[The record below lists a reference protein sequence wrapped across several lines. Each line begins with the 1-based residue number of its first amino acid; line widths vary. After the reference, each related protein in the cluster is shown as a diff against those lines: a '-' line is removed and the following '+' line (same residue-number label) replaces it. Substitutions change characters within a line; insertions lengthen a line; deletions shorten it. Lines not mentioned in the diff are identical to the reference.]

1 MAVINGTAG
10 NDVITGTTANDE
22 IHGGA
27 GNDRINGG
35 AGDDVIYGGEGNDTL
50 TGDAGNDTLYGGN
63 GNDGFFGGGGND
75 TIYGE
80 AGDDVMYG
88 DAGDDTLY
96 GGEGNDQLFGGAGN
110 DILYGGS
117 GTNIL
122 NGGAGTDTFVLE
134 FESATLTAAMRTDLA
149 TLKQWFTD
157 QAASAGSASALA
169 AQTSGPSLTLSALGV
184 TISNIENVKIFLDGV
199 EKSLDSFLNV
209 APTAAAN
216 VSITTDEDTPF
227 SGHIAA
233 SDADGDAL
241 SYAVQNAPSH
251 GSLTL
256 NAATGAYVYTPSA
269 NYHGA
274 DSFKVTVTDPSG
286 LSVVQTVAVGVTSV
300 NDAPT
305 AAANLSLVTDE
316 DTVVAGHVTAT
327 DVDGDTLAY
336 AVQQGPSNGTLTL
349 NAATG
354 AYVYTPSA
362 NYHGADSFQ
371 VTVTDPSGAAV
382 VQTISIGVTAVND
395 APTAAANVALS
406 TNEDTPVSG
415 QIVASDV
422 DGDVLAYGVQQGP
435 ANGTLTLNAATGA
448 FVYTPAANY
457 HGADSFQVTVTDP
470 SGAQAV
476 QTVSVG
482 VASVNDAPTAAA
494 NVSITTDEDTAV
506 SGQVVATD
514 IDGDTLG
521 YALAEGPRAGTL
533 TLDASTGQYVY
544 TPGANFNGTDS
555 FRVAIADPSGAA
567 VVQTVTVGV
576 APVNDA
582 VTIAQA
588 AVSFTTQEDK
598 SVSGQVIA
606 SDVDGDTLTWSIDTA
621 PSHGTV
627 ALDAATGKYTYTPA
641 AHYAGSDVFHVAVTD
656 PSGTRALQRVELSIS
671 PVADQPTLAVV
682 NPIVVPETTPGSL
695 GLIGDLLGTIL
706 GTKGDDTIDAGIWAH
721 VTVALEIDA
730 ALVDRDGSETL
741 SIRIKDVPANGV
753 LSAGV
758 KNADG
763 SWSVSPDELQ
773 GLTLT
778 AETRSNFS
786 VKVEATATES
796 NGTTATTTAT
806 VNVVMKS
813 DGVTINGGG
822 GNDTITGS
830 IGNDKL
836 YGGNGNDTIYG
847 GEGADKI
854 EGGKGNDFLHGG
866 AGNDYLN
873 GNSGDDTFFW
883 DTGNDV
889 YAGGSGYDT
898 LSYAGASSGIN
909 ADLSKKTIYGAA
921 SGTDSIYGSAMEKII
936 GTSFADTFKG
946 SSGVDTIDGGAG
958 NDWIRGLG
966 GADILTGG
974 AGNDTFFWEKTDVG
988 SGMGVDRIKDFSVG
1002 DRLDFSKLV
1011 SLGSKSLADMV
1022 KVQDTTQGLI
1032 VSAKIGSAFVQVAS
1046 LDDVHGKTAAQLFAD
1061 GQLLVG

>member
-75 TIYGE
+75 TMYGE

-88 DAGDDTLY
+88 DAGNDVIY
-96 GGEGNDQLFGGAGN
+96 GGDGNDQLFGGTGDDTLVGGAG
-110 DILYGGS
+110 I
-117 GTNIL
+117 NIL
-122 NGGAGTDTFVLE
+122 NGGAGNDTFVLD
-134 FESATLTAAMRTDLA
+134 FNSATMTAAMRADLA
-149 TLKQWFTD
+149 TLKQWFAD
-157 QAASAGSASALA
+157 QAAAAGSPAALA

-184 TISNIENVKIFLDGV
+184 TISNVEHVKIFLDGV

-209 APTAAAN
+209 APVADAN
-216 VSITTDEDTPF
+216 VSITTDEDVPF
-227 SGHIAA
+227 SGQIAA
-233 SDADGDAL
+233 TDADGDAL
-241 SYAVQNAPSH
+241 AYAVQNAPSH
-251 GSLTL
+251 GTLTL
-256 NAATGAYVYTPSA
+256 NAATGAYVYTPAA

-274 DSFKVTVTDPSG
+274 DSFQVTVTDPSG

-305 AAANLSLVTDE
+305 AAANVSLTTDE
-316 DTVVAGHVTAT
+316 DTVVAGTVVAA
-327 DVDGDTLAY
+327 DLDGDTLAY
-336 AVQQGPSNGTLTL
+336 TVQNAPANGTLTL
-349 NAATG
+349 NANTG

-362 NYHGADSFQ
+362 NFHGADSFQ
-371 VTVTDPSGAAV
+371 VTVTDPSGAQV
-382 VQTISIGVTAVND
+382 VQTISIGATSVND
-395 APTAAANVALS
+395 APNVAADAS
-406 TNEDTPVSG
+406 ITTDEDVPVSG
-415 QIVASDV
+415 QIVAADV
-422 DGDVLAYGVQQGP
+422 DGDTLAYAVQNAP
-435 ANGTLTLNAATGA
+435 AHGTLTLNASTGA
-448 FVYTPAANY
+448 YVYTPAANY

-470 SGAQAV
+470 SGAQVV
-476 QTVSVG
+476 QTVAVG
-482 VASVNDAPTAAA
+482 VTSVNDAPTAAA
-494 NVSITTDEDTAV
+494 DVAISTNEDTAV

-521 YALAEGPRAGTL
+521 YALAQGPQHGTL
-533 TLDASTGQYVY
+533 TLDASTGAYVY

-576 APVNDA
+576 TPVNDA
-582 VTIAQA
+582 VTVAQA
-588 AVSFTTQEDK
+588 NVGLTTQEDK
-598 SVSGQVIA
+598 AVSGQVIA
-606 SDVDGDTLTWSIDTA
+606 HDADGDTLSWSIDTG

-641 AHYAGSDVFHVAVTD
+641 ANYAGSDVFHVAVTD
-656 PSGTRALQRVELSIS
+656 PSGTRALQRVELTIS

-682 NPIVVPETTPGSL
+682 NPVIVPETTPGSL

-706 GTKGDDTIDAGIWAH
+706 GTKGDDTIDAGIWEH

-730 ALVDRDGSETL
+730 ALVDQDGSETL
-741 SIRIKDVPANGV
+741 SLRILDVPSNGV
-753 LSAGV
+753 LSAGL

-778 AETRSNFS
+778 AETRTNFT

-796 NGTTATTTAT
+796 NGATATKAAT
-806 VNVVMKS
+806 IAVVMKS
-813 DGVTINGGG
+813 DGVTIKG
-822 GNDTITGS
+822 GNGNDKITGS

-836 YGGNGNDTIYG
+836 FGSNGNDTIYG
-847 GEGADKI
+847 GDGADKI
-854 EGGKGNDFLHGG
+854 EGGKGNDILHGG

-883 DTGNDV
+883 DAGNDV

-898 LSYAGASSGIN
+898 LSYAGAGSAIN

-1002 DRLDFSKLV
+1002 DVLDFRKLV
-1011 SLGSKSLADMV
+1011 SLGSKSLSDIV
-1022 KVQDTTQGLI
+1022 KVQDTSQGLI

-1046 LDDVHGKTAAQLFAD
+1046 LDDVHGKTAGQLFAD